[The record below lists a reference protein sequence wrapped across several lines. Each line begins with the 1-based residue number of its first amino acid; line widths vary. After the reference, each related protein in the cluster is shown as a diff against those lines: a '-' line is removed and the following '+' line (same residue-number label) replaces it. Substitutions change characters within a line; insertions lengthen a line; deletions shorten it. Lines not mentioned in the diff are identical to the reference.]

1 MESNNNNDIL
11 KNINNIEEELKRL
24 EKEKEKLQNECKH
37 QGDYYIDFD
46 EMKSIKKYCSQC
58 KHPIGYATKEE
69 TDNFLRPRGH
79 RNT

>member
-46 EMKSIKKYCSQC
+46 EMKSVIQYVICFEIISLCIIIIFYK
-58 KHPIGYATKEE
+58 IG
-69 TDNFLRPRGH
+69 
-79 RNT
+79 